1 MNSFLLQRELGD
13 LAPQA
18 FQRLETTRLLHS
30 LESTNIKFDGTSRA
44 SHAEN
49 NVVAHSAGVN
59 SIAIDGHAGKYL
71 VSGGADSSISLW
83 NLEDRLE
90 SGSTVLVAYDTLR
103 KTSKAHRLGIT
114 HVSWH
119 NSEPGAVLASSYDHT
134 LKLYHTEPLRPVTTI
149 ELDQVVYSHSMS
161 PLERQRLVAIAS
173 HQQMVRLADLRT
185 GFAIHGLPG
194 HTGSVLSTAWSPKQE
209 HILASS
215 GTDGTVRLW
224 DIRRASGCLGVLDMD
239 DSLGVLGEDGLGSGA
254 RHRHVGRA
262 HSEAANGV
270 VWSEDGRHLVS
281 TGHDERV
288 RVWDVITGA
297 NTLVNFGPTIK
308 NQSASQVL
316 PLISP
321 DIFTAPGK
329 QLLFYPSDKEI
340 LIFQLFDGKLLRRL
354 KTPHIST
361 GTVGGSSRGR
371 NLQNKTKSLAWRPHE
386 MELYSAHTDGTIRF
400 WAPRTIEDKL
410 VEEEEREEAE
420 HEEAVRKR
428 KRDAL
433 EEIYQDFTS
442 KRHMTYVE

>member
-1 MNSFLLQRELGD
+1 MNSLLFQRELGD

-30 LESTNIKFDGTSRA
+30 LESTGTKFDGTARA
-44 SHAEN
+44 SDTDN
-49 NVVAHSAGVN
+49 DILAHSAGVN
-59 SIAIDGHAGKYL
+59 SIAIDGHEGKYL
-71 VSGGADSSISLW
+71 VSGGADSSVSLW
-83 NLEDRLE
+83 NLEDRCE
-90 SGSTVLVAYDTLR
+90 FDITVHMPYDTLH

-119 NSEPGAVLASSYDHT
+119 SSEPGAVLTSSYDHT
-134 LKLYHTEPLRPVTTI
+134 LKLYHSDPLRAVTTVD
-149 ELDQVVYSHSMS
+149 LDQVVYSHSMS
-161 PLERQRLVAIAS
+161 PIDRQRLVAVAS

-194 HTGSVLSTAWSPKQE
+194 HTGFVLSTAWSPKQE
-209 HILASS
+209 QILASS
-215 GTDGTVRLW
+215 GTDGTVRIW

-239 DSLGVLGEDGLGSGA
+239 DSLGVLGLDGLGDGA
-254 RHRHVGRA
+254 RNRYVGRA

-270 VWSEDGRHLVS
+270 VWSEDGRYLVS

-288 RVWDVITGA
+288 RVWDVITGT
-297 NTLVNFGPTIK
+297 NTLINFGPTIK
-308 NQSASQVL
+308 NQLASQVL

-321 DIFTAPGK
+321 DILTAPSK

-340 LIFQLFDGKLLRRL
+340 LVFQMFDGKLLRRL

-361 GTVGGSSRGR
+361 GTVGGTSRGR
-371 NLQNKTKSLAWRPHE
+371 NLQNRTKCLAWRPHE
-386 MELYSAHTDGTIRF
+386 VELYSAHSDGTIRV
-400 WAPRTIEDKL
+400 WAPHTVEDEL

-420 HEEAVRKR
+420 HEESIRKR

-442 KRHMTYVE
+442 KRHMTYLE